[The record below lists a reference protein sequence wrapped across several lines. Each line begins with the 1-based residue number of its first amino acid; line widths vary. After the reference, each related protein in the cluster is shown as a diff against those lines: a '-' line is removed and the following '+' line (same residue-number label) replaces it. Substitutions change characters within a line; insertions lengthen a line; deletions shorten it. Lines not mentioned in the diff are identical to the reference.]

1 AVEALVPAVLGRFG
15 RIDALINNAAID
27 PGRQEPTGQQL
38 ADLIAVNLLAPMRL
52 ASGFVASWTR
62 SGTSAGGRIVNISS
76 IQARYSRAGRSG
88 YVAAKGGLE
97 AWTRQLAVELGPLG
111 VTVNAVAPGFVD
123 VPRTQALLSPSEH
136 AALASR
142 IPARRAGTPA
152 DVANLVA
159 FLCSPDAAYING
171 ELITIDGGSTCQL
184 PSHAFKQEPVSC

>member
-1 AVEALVPAVLGRFG
+1 
-15 RIDALINNAAID
+15 DALINNAAID
-27 PGRQEPTGQQL
+27 PGRHEPTGQQL

-52 ASGFVASWTR
+52 ASGCVAWWRR
-62 SGTSAGGRIVNISS
+62 SGTSAGGRILNISS

-123 VPRTQALLSPSEH
+123 VPRTQALLSPSER

-184 PSHAFKQEPVSC
+184 PTHAFKREPVSC

>member
-1 AVEALVPAVLGRFG
+1 MWRKLIDVLEHASQRVVLITGADGGIGAGLVRRFTDDGWRVAAHGVSNDSDFVADFRDVDAVAALVPAVLGRFG
-15 RIDALINNAAID
+15 RVDTLINNAAID

-52 ASGFVASWTR
+52 ASGCVASWRR

-76 IQARYSRAGRSG
+76 IQARHSRAGRGG

-123 VPRTQALLSPSEH
+123 VPRT
-136 AALASR
+136 
-142 IPARRAGTPA
+142 
-152 DVANLVA
+152 
-159 FLCSPDAAYING
+159 
-171 ELITIDGGSTCQL
+171 
-184 PSHAFKQEPVSC
+184 